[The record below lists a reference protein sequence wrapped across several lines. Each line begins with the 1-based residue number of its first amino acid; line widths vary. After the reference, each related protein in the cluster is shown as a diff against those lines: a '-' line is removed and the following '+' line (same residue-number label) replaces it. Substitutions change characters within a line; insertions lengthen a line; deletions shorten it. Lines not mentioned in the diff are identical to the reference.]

1 MGKKKIKIG
10 DKAPTF
16 KLDSFN
22 SGIIDLAELIG
33 KQKIFLIFSRY
44 FGCPGSQFD
53 LKKLLNRYPEIEEEG
68 GKILFITQSGEKIA
82 NEFIEREKIEFPVI
96 PSSKDELYKEYGL
109 EMASDETWA
118 ELQKNKKEIAK
129 LGIKHLEYEGW
140 EEQEPGQFLIDTDGS
155 IAYKKKGW
163 LDINSYIET
172 LMFSVAIKAHKDY
185 IENEIESPTE
195 IIAAQI
201 QLGFLYQ
208 ALGILTGK
216 IGTLEQARESF
227 LVVVKESNKKGFH
240 FHSAAAYEY
249 LANVENRLG
258 NYMISSKYYE
268 EARETYKKSL
278 QNIELNTLKEK
289 ITDKIEYLYAWNLIE
304 KAKSYHIKEE
314 YLQAKE
320 YYTEACVILRNL
332 PNYNYEASYYYAWS
346 FLEEA
351 ENLSK
356 EEKYDKAIKNYENT
370 KDLFKNS
377 IMAIRSFRKNK
388 KYSNREVIKK
398 LEEVAKSRM
407 NYCSA
412 RIKLEEARVL
422 GKQGEHSAAAEK
434 FATATT
440 QFREVCIVFKKNRK
454 HKELKILYYLCRAWE
469 NIELAKTHDDP
480 DRFAKA
486 AQLFTKVKKI
496 FSENKMKL
504 LASGNSAFCQALKLS
519 TIFDKEINTKNKTE
533 LYSKIQSML
542 RIAASSYRK
551 GGFEGGADWTLATS
565 TYFDATW
572 YLIRADKE
580 MSLEKKNDFL
590 KRGSEIFKSTAELFG
605 EAGYRNKEKEIIEKL
620 NMVKKGEKIIISALN
635 TIQEPSLFRSALGIV
650 TPLCPIEISQ
660 PTRISE
666 VLQFKKKA
674 IRVKRK
680 RRFKASGEK
689 IRKSLKRVKSKF
701 KKNIQYKEE
710 IKPLKPRKAKKST
723 EKTLLEAEI
732 SEEQRLI
739 MKKMESEIDFQERKF
754 TCIVHK
760 GVIHSAVY
768 ICPNCN
774 TFYCLKCV
782 SALKKIGENCWYCNF
797 EFDI

>member
-22 SGIIDLAELIG
+22 AGIIDLAELIG

-44 FGCPGSQFD
+44 FGCPNSQFD
-53 LKKLLNRYPEIEEEG
+53 LKKLINHYTEIEEEG

-109 EMASDETWA
+109 GMASDETWA
-118 ELQKNKKEIAK
+118 EFEKNKKEIAK

-140 EEQEPGQFLIDTDGS
+140 EDQEPGQFLIDNDGS
-155 IAYKKKGW
+155 IAFKKKGW
-163 LDINSYIET
+163 LDINSFIET

-185 IENEIESPTE
+185 IENEIESPIE
-195 IIAAQI
+195 IIDAQI
-201 QLGFLYQ
+201 QLGFLHQ
-208 ALGILTGK
+208 ALGILTGEV
-216 IGTLEQARESF
+216 GTLEQARESF

-240 FHSAAAYEY
+240 FYSAAAYEY
-249 LANVENRLG
+249 LAHVEDRLG
-258 NYMISSKYYE
+258 NYMISSKYYG

-278 QNIELNTLKEK
+278 QNIELNTLKEN

-314 YLQAKE
+314 HLQAKE
-320 YYTEACVILRNL
+320 YYTEACDILRNL
-332 PNYNYEASYYYAWS
+332 PSYDYEAPYYFAWS
-346 FLEEA
+346 SLEEA

-388 KYSNREVIKK
+388 KYSKREGIKK
-398 LEEVAKSRM
+398 LEKVAKSRM

-412 RIKLEEARVL
+412 RINLEEARVL
-422 GKQGEHSAAAEK
+422 GNQGEHAASAEK
-434 FATATT
+434 FATATS
-440 QFREVCIVFKKNRK
+440 QFKDVCIVFKKNRK
-454 HKELKILYYLCRAWE
+454 HKELKTVYFLCRAWE
-469 NIELAKTHDDP
+469 NIELAKLHEDP

-486 AQLFTKVKKI
+486 AQLFTKLKKI
-496 FSENKMKL
+496 FTENKMKL
-504 LASGNSAFCQALKLS
+504 LASGNSAFCQALKHS
-519 TIFDKEINTKNKTE
+519 IIFDKEINIKNKTE

-551 GGFEGGADWTLATS
+551 GSFEGGADWTLATS
-565 TYFDATW
+565 TQFDATW

-580 MSLEKKNDFL
+580 MNLEKKNDFL
-590 KRGSEIFKSTAELFG
+590 KRGTEILKSTAELFG
-605 EAGYRNKEKEIIEKL
+605 EAGYRNKEKDIIEKL
-620 NMVKKGEKIIISALN
+620 NIVKKGEKIIISALN
-635 TIQEPSLFRSALGIV
+635 TIQEPSLFMSTVGIV
-650 TPLCPIEISQ
+650 TPICPIETSQ
-660 PTRISE
+660 STRISE
-666 VLQFKKKA
+666 VLQFIKKA
-674 IRVKRK
+674 ARFKRK
-680 RRFKASGEK
+680 KRFKVSGVE
-689 IRKSLKRVKSKF
+689 IRKSVNGVKSKF

-710 IKPLKPRKAKKST
+710 IKPLKPKKAKKYT
-723 EKTLLEAEI
+723 ETSLLEAEI

-739 MKKMESEIDFQERKF
+739 MESEIDFEERKF
-754 TCIVHK
+754 SCIVHK
-760 GVIHSAVY
+760 GVIHSTVY
-768 ICPNCN
+768 ICPNCK

-782 SALKKIGENCWYCNF
+782 SALKKIGENCWYCDF
-797 EFDI
+797 EFDL